1 MRLGTS
7 KARGTIHS
15 SIDSSLASNSLTGA
29 NKNRCPLAEKNIPLK
44 LQLVREPVAQKTH
57 LAGQR
62 KGEKMRTK
70 TERTTTTTTKRT
82 MAESSSVS

>member
-29 NKNRCPLAEKNIPLK
+29 NKNRCPLAEKNIPLNR
-44 LQLVREPVAQKTH
+44 QLVREPVAQKTH

-70 TERTTTTTTKRT
+70 TERTTTTKRT